1 MAESN
6 SDTLD
11 NNITHKKAHH
21 HHTHRAHFVE
31 PHKQDDLDAHDSKI
45 VVEPLGHETVNVRL
59 GFLQVK
65 HTYEVHFT
73 IEDGLGEDVTFD
85 PLENLHAKFQS
96 VNPSEDGKGH
106 EVVLRF
112 SAAKEKIMQESVT
125 IRSKDDN
132 SKRITL
138 QLHARVLGKGKGT
151 PSLKEG
157 IHCVR
162 IDGDEDT
169 DDSDWQGF

>member
-96 VNPSEDGKGH
+96 VNPSEDGKG
-106 EVVLRF
+106 
-112 SAAKEKIMQESVT
+112 
-125 IRSKDDN
+125 
-132 SKRITL
+132 
-138 QLHARVLGKGKGT
+138 KGT